1 MEASAE
7 YEPIFK
13 KIHEKIK
20 LSKIVI
26 EFLLDKAWENPNYED
41 LVQQVE
47 STGEYPEVVDTI
59 LQNAQFICDQ
69 VRKIFIP
76 IQYIVNKIKL
86 FSGCKFWS
94 RYNWRWETID
104 ISSLHEVS
112 SENGRGDIP
121 KA

>member
-1 MEASAE
+1 MGVTTDYGTYYLMEPSVE

-26 EFLLDKAWENPNYED
+26 EFLLDKAWENPTYED
-41 LVQQVE
+41 LVQQVD

-69 VRKIFIP
+69 VKKKTNEMVYKILKIFI
-76 IQYIVNKIKL
+76 IL
-86 FSGCKFWS
+86 GCKF
-94 RYNWRWETID
+94 
-104 ISSLHEVS
+104 
-112 SENGRGDIP
+112 
-121 KA
+121 